1 MVGLTHFSHIMKLH
15 LPRLLAA
22 AVLAACVSAPAF
34 AATAFAEDESTY
46 TGLYLASG
54 LSEENGVISGWYD
67 AEKTQAEDMDDSMC
81 YAASAS
87 NLIAWWQNSEYALA
101 SEAPKELDVIW
112 NTFVSNN
119 LIQDAGGSPLSAINW
134 WISGVYTPVRDEAW
148 AAGGDELWDRHY
160 ITYDEVKDELSSE
173 PEAQPVTLPNFST
186 KDGEYF
192 GGYYFDQYGL
202 TQQDLASFL
211 IEAWEYEAPES
222 PDTPE
227 ASGTTHHT
235 QTLGDFT
242 IEENEGPGKIYEV
255 DFVEILDG
263 SPIALSVHS
272 ENDDPE
278 LCLAHALTLW
288 GVEYDEDGNLIQV
301 WLTDSDDYINQIFS
315 VSAVMNKE
323 ENRIYLGE
331 WDDDHYNW
339 EGYGE
344 NVYIDGVFIL
354 DTSVLENWQIVPEP
368 TTATLSL
375 LALAGLAA
383 RRRRK

>member
-1 MVGLTHFSHIMKLH
+1 MKLNS
-15 LPRLLAA
+15 LF
-22 AVLAACVSAPAF
+22 VLSLGLSF
-34 AATAFAEDESTY
+34 GFAFAEESIAPDY
-46 TGLYLASG
+46 SNVHWAK
-54 LSEENGVISGWYD
+54 GVGVNAAGEVEGWYD
-67 AEKTQAEDMDDSMC
+67 AEKTQAEDLDDNMC

-87 NLIAWWQNSEYALA
+87 NIIAWWQNSEYALA
-101 SEAPKELDVIW
+101 SEAPKKLDDIW
-112 NTFVSNN
+112 KTFVSNN

-148 AAGGDELWDRHY
+148 AAGDDELWDRHY
-160 ITYDEVKDELSSE
+160 ITYDEVKDDLSSE

-192 GGYYFDQYGL
+192 GGYYFDQYSL

-211 IEAWEYEAPES
+211 IEEWEYEAPEA

-227 ASGTTHHT
+227 TSGTTHHT
-235 QTLGDFT
+235 QTLGDVT
-242 IEENEGPGKIYEV
+242 IGEDEGPYMIYEV
-255 DFVEILDG
+255 DFVEILAG
-263 SPIALSVHS
+263 APIALSVHS

-288 GVEYDEDGNLIQV
+288 GVEYDENGNLIQV

-331 WDDDHYNW
+331 WDDDHDHYNW
-339 EGYGE
+339 EGYGD
-344 NVYIDGVFIL
+344 NVYIDGVYIL
-354 DTSVLENWQIVPEP
+354 DTSVLVNWQLVPEP
-368 TTATLSL
+368 ATATLSL
-375 LALAGLAA
+375 LALAALAV
-383 RRRRK
+383 RRRR